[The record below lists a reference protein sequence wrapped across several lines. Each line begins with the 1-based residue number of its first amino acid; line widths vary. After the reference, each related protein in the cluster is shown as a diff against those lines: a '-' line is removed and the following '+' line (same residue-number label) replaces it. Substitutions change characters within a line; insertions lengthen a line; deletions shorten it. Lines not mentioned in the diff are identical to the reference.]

1 MGFGMDETLDPDIE
15 ARAFALEAAMW
26 FYDVTG
32 SAPDNVGD
40 VTNLSEVF
48 LHYLTNGQS
57 NEFDP
62 KSAPACTVRGGI

>member
-1 MGFGMDETLDPDIE
+1 MDETLDPDIE

-26 FYDVTG
+26 FYDVTD

-57 NEFDP
+57 NEFGCVVTLA
-62 KSAPACTVRGGI
+62 KTVSGQ